1 MIGAVV
7 ATLVIFQGPAAS
19 PTVHP
24 TPGHESCG
32 AASNLQLASVACH
45 QLPTGGVST
54 TSAGPYVV
62 STELDCVAGAGR
74 SCVPKPCPGG
84 TLADG
89 FQLIE
94 HLSDGSTRPGCDK
107 HSDNAASIAGPSPA
121 QVAKAMRRL
130 SWPASPLR
138 IQPVNGRTLVNFRTN
153 FYTTNTGPTTRTV
166 TLLGRRITIEA
177 TPTYRWRW
185 GDGGRASGTSAGAAY
200 PHLLVT
206 HEYLRKGVVH
216 PRLDTVYSGRFRIGQ
231 GAWRAI
237 PGTLTVLGTP
247 QRLEVV
253 TARPVL
259 VNPYG

>member
-1 MIGAVV
+1 M
-7 ATLVIFQGPAAS
+7 T
-19 PTVHP
+19 
-24 TPGHESCG
+24 
-32 AASNLQLASVACH
+32 
-45 QLPTGGVST
+45 
-54 TSAGPYVV
+54 
-62 STELDCVAGAGR
+62 
-74 SCVPKPCPGG
+74 
-84 TLADG
+84 
-89 FQLIE
+89 E
-94 HLSDGSTRPGCDK
+94 HLSDGTSRTVCQTS
-107 HSDNAASIAGPSPA
+107 SDSMAGLGPSPG
-121 QVAKAMRRL
+121 QVAQAMRRL
-130 SWPASPLR
+130 SWPGSPLM

-153 FYTTNTGPTTRTV
+153 FYTTNTGPTTKTV

-177 TPTYRWRW
+177 TPSYRWRW

-231 GAWRAI
+231 GAWQAI
-237 PGTLTVLGTP
+237 PGTLTVIGTP